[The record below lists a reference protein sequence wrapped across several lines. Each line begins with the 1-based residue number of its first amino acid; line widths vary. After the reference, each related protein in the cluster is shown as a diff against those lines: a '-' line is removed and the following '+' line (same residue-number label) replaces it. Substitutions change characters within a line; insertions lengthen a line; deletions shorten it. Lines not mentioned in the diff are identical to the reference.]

1 MKKNTSILLILAMIL
16 SLTLSLLSC
25 DETPESEN
33 DTNNDTAPGQITEEQ
48 WNNAKAEAK
57 FDNVRCDLNVK
68 FISGYNPGEEVT
80 ECFQI
85 DGDLVASAD
94 EVYDDEEMVASVK
107 SVYIGVVTS
116 VLDNYSLFTFDSEKE
131 QYISEGPIVYYVHVD
146 GIDAKI
152 TAENIVVKV
161 NASLDIASLSCRMTQ
176 EFNDGG
182 KDKTYV
188 LDVEFVFS
196 NYGTTSLTK
205 GE

>member
-1 MKKNTSILLILAMIL
+1 MKRITSILLVIAIVL
-16 SLTLSLLSC
+16 SLSVSLYSC
-25 DETPESEN
+25 KETVDSDGKLN
-33 DTNNDTAPGQITEEQ
+33 VSTAPGQITEEQ

-57 FDNVRCDLNVK
+57 FDNVRCDLNIK
-68 FISGYNPGEEVT
+68 FISEYDNREEIT
-80 ECFQI
+80 EYFQI
-85 DGDLVASAD
+85 DGDLVDVSR
-94 EVYDDEEMVASVK
+94 EVTDDEEMVASVK
-107 SVYIGVVTS
+107 SVYVGTVTS

-131 QYISEGPIVYYVHVD
+131 QYISEGPIVYYVNVD

-161 NASLDIASLSCRMTQ
+161 NADLDIASISFRMTQ

-182 KDKTYV
+182 RDKTYV
-188 LDVEFVFS
+188 LDVNFVFS